1 LSTTRTLKSLE
12 IVLESFLVR
21 AIDLK
26 EERLG
31 VLDDLNTLDDLTRS
45 SAGGD
50 DVTEDVADWI
60 AKRRGFL
67 TQEHLRHS
75 DMTRID
81 QMLGEISRKIKSQ
94 DRVTPAQQKIS
105 DVISGWRSDG
115 RIGPGKTTLKRGEE
129 IREDDSIAL
138 FSTTLEDIQG
148 LYLDMAERQK
158 HVLSVLEDALK
169 SARLQKNRQALL
181 LAGFLIYYLKQ
192 HA

>member
-1 LSTTRTLKSLE
+1 
-12 IVLESFLVR
+12 
-21 AIDLK
+21 
-26 EERLG
+26 
-31 VLDDLNTLDDLTRS
+31 
-45 SAGGD
+45 
-50 DVTEDVADWI
+50 
-60 AKRRGFL
+60 
-67 TQEHLRHS
+67 
-75 DMTRID
+75 M
-81 QMLGEISRKIKSQ
+81 
-94 DRVTPAQQKIS
+94 
-105 DVISGWRSDG
+105 RSDG

-192 HA
+192 GGYKVSPYVRRLKDAERVVQENKPHA